1 MSDQDFFFDEEE
13 DAKPAPKKASAGHK
27 QVPERQAAPAKQSF
41 FEQSVSMT
49 VAALIAVIALLLGV
63 IIGYVIPSADT
74 TPVVSSPTSSTGS
87 SAAPQLTQDQINSGA
102 LPPGHPDLSG
112 AAGSSTATGS
122 TTATGN

>member
-13 DAKPAPKKASAGHK
+13 DAKPAPKEASTGHE
-27 QVPERQAAPAKQSF
+27 QVSARQAAAVKRSF

-49 VAALIAVIALLLGV
+49 IAALIAVIALLLGV

-87 SAAPQLTQDQINSGA
+87 STAPQLTQDQINSGA

-112 AAGSSTATGS
+112 AVSSSTATAS